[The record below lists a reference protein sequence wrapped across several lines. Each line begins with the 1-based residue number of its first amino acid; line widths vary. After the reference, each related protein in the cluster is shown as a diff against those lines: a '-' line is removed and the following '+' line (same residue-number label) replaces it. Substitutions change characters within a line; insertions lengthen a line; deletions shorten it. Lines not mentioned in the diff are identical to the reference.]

1 MLGVELHKVRAL
13 LPLRPR
19 WAPPHRVPRHY
30 GPAQP
35 CQPPAHCSRSEIP
48 RPPPTQ
54 PCPFSARP
62 AAAGLRRGP
71 GRGGSAGRGRAAQ
84 GAGAPHLPPFRGERG
99 PWARERF
106 RGSVFTVMLGVCVV
120 IAIIMTTLRA
130 FTCDDLFRFNNI
142 NLDPLTETYG
152 IPFYLQYLAHW
163 PEYFIVAEAPGGEL
177 MGYIMGK
184 AEGSVAREEWHGHVT
199 ALSVA
204 PEFRRLGLAAKLMEL
219 LEEISE
225 KKGGFFV
232 DLFVRVSNQVAVNM
246 YKQLGYSVY
255 RTVLEYYSASS
266 GEPDE
271 DAYDMR
277 KALSRDTEK
286 KSVIPLPHPVRPEDI
301 E

>member
-1 MLGVELHKVRAL
+1 
-13 LPLRPR
+13 
-19 WAPPHRVPRHY
+19 
-30 GPAQP
+30 
-35 CQPPAHCSRSEIP
+35 
-48 RPPPTQ
+48 
-54 PCPFSARP
+54 
-62 AAAGLRRGP
+62 
-71 GRGGSAGRGRAAQ
+71 
-84 GAGAPHLPPFRGERG
+84 
-99 PWARERF
+99 
-106 RGSVFTVMLGVCVV
+106 
-120 IAIIMTTLRA
+120 
-130 FTCDDLFRFNNI
+130 
-142 NLDPLTETYG
+142 YG

-177 MGYIMGK
+177 MGYIVWLRAVHHSKCAAVLTLCMFTVMGK